1 LFDTPRNWIPN
12 IFFLTDHFIMSEH
25 PSKNAGR
32 RPSLTKP
39 VLPPAARKSQA
50 TAKKSQ
56 AAAHK
61 SHALISRP
69 QAAAVQKP
77 QASASKTE
85 ILDQESQALAADVDA
100 KPNTTS
106 IDSLAIDIASLTL
119 DTPLI
124 ALRKKPAR
132 VPATPFHFLSLPSE
146 LRVRIYE
153 YYFDDDEVLDL
164 SPDNY
169 KRYHKR
175 LGLMRVCRLLHEE
188 ATYYYYSTRTFR
200 IFPTYP
206 GKYFKSKRPLLAR
219 LKPLQRECLTS
230 LELRLGP
237 GWNAPPKG
245 WAVNDV
251 LGLKDCIN
259 VHKLKVLVECD
270 PSDNIFKGFRRSE
283 GFYEG
288 FSRKL
293 LGDVLDELPAVKAVE
308 FDAWTSVKKSGAMM
322 TGLRKVVAEHDGM
335 LVQWGP
341 DRGWTDE
348 DEEEEATAT
357 VVGPDA
363 NRPLES
369 VPIQGF
375 GSSHNIMVVA

>member
-1 LFDTPRNWIPN
+1 
-12 IFFLTDHFIMSEH
+12 MSEH
-25 PSKNAGR
+25 PSKSAGR

-39 VLPPAARKSQA
+39 GLPPSARKSQA

-56 AAAHK
+56 AATHK
-61 SHALISRP
+61 SHALVNRP
-69 QAAAVQKP
+69 QVAVVQKP
-77 QASASKTE
+77 QVSASQVEATQ
-85 ILDQESQALAADVDA
+85 QEPQTLAASVDA
-100 KPNTTS
+100 KPNMTS
-106 IDSLAIDIASLTL
+106 VDSLAVDIASLTL

-124 ALRKKPAR
+124 ALRKKPPR

-146 LRVRIYE
+146 LRIKIYE
-153 YYFDDDEVLDL
+153 YYFQDDDEVLDL

-169 KRYHKR
+169 KRYHKK

-188 ATYYYYSTRTFR
+188 ATHYYYSTRTFR

-206 GKYFKSKRPLLAR
+206 GKYFKSKKPILAR

-245 WAVNDV
+245 WAVNDA

-288 FSRKL
+288 FSRTL
-293 LGDVLDELPAVKAVE
+293 LGNVLDELPAVNTVE
-308 FDAWTSVKKSGAMM
+308 FDAWSSVKKSGAMM
-322 TGLRKVVAEHDGM
+322 TGLFKVVAEHDGM
-335 LVQWGP
+335 LIQWGP

-348 DEEEEATAT
+348 DEEEASAT

>member
-1 LFDTPRNWIPN
+1 
-12 IFFLTDHFIMSEH
+12 MSEH
-25 PSKNAGR
+25 PSKSAGR

-39 VLPPAARKSQA
+39 PPPPSARKSQA

-56 AAAHK
+56 TAVHK
-61 SHALISRP
+61 P
-69 QAAAVQKP
+69 QAAVQKFRASTSPAEASEQEP
-77 QASASKTE
+77 QK
-85 ILDQESQALAADVDA
+85 ALATSVDD
-100 KPNTTS
+100 KPNKIP
-106 IDSLAIDIASLTL
+106 IDSLTVNVASLTL

-124 ALRKKPAR
+124 PLRKKLPR

-146 LRVRIYE
+146 LRVKIYE
-153 YYFDDDEVLDL
+153 YYFQDDDEVLDL

-169 KRYHKR
+169 KRIHKK
-175 LGLMRVCRLLHEE
+175 LGLMRVCKLLHEE
-188 ATYYYYSTRTFR
+188 ATYYYYGTRTFR

-219 LKPLQRECLTS
+219 LKPRQRECLTS

-245 WAVNDV
+245 WAVNDA

-270 PSDNIFKGFRRSE
+270 PSDGIFKGFRRSE

-293 LGDVLDELPAVKAVE
+293 LGNVLEDIPSVNIVE
-308 FDAWTSVKKSGAMM
+308 FDAWSSVKKSGAMM
-322 TGLRKVVAEHDGM
+322 TGLLKVVAGFEGT
-335 LVQWGP
+335 LVRWGP
-341 DRGWTDE
+341 ERGWTDG

-357 VVGPDA
+357 VAGPDP

-369 VPIQGF
+369 APIQGF

>member
-1 LFDTPRNWIPN
+1 
-12 IFFLTDHFIMSEH
+12 MSEH
-25 PSKNAGR
+25 PSKSSGR

-39 VLPPAARKSQA
+39 PPPAAPRKAQA

-61 SHALISRP
+61 LHVVVNKSQTAI
-69 QAAAVQKP
+69 QKP
-77 QASASKTE
+77 QALAQNPQSPEQDLQVPEQEMQDSAP
-85 ILDQESQALAADVDA
+85 APAAS
-100 KPNTTS
+100 S
-106 IDSLAIDIASLTL
+106 IDDDINNIPIASLTL

-124 ALRKKPAR
+124 PLRKKPPR

-146 LRVRIYE
+146 LRVKIYE
-153 YYFDDDEVLDL
+153 YYFEDDGEVLDL
-164 SPDNY
+164 SPNNY
-169 KRYHKR
+169 KSIHKK

-188 ATYYYYSTRTFR
+188 ATYYYYGTRTFR
-200 IFPTYP
+200 LFPTYP

-219 LKPLQRECLTS
+219 LKPRQRECLTT

-245 WAVNDV
+245 WAVNDA

-270 PSDNIFKGFRRSE
+270 PSDGIFKGFRRSE
-283 GFYEG
+283 GFYES
-288 FSRKL
+288 FSRAL
-293 LGDVLDELPAVKAVE
+293 LTNVLEALPAVSTVE
-308 FDAWTSVKKSGAMM
+308 FDAWSSVKKTGNMMSG
-322 TGLRKVVAEHDGM
+322 LIKVAAETNGVAIR
-335 LVQWGP
+335 WGP
-341 DRGWTDE
+341 ERGWTDADE
-348 DEEEEATAT
+348 DEDTAAT
-357 VVGPDA
+357 VAGPDP

-375 GSSHNIMVVA
+375 GNSHNIMVVA

>member
-1 LFDTPRNWIPN
+1 
-12 IFFLTDHFIMSEH
+12 MSEH
-25 PSKNAGR
+25 PSKSAGR

-39 VLPPAARKSQA
+39 PPPAAARKSQA

-61 SHALISRP
+61 SHTTVNKSQTTL
-69 QAAAVQKP
+69 QKA
-77 QASASKTE
+77 QASASNPPASE
-85 ILDQESQALAADVDA
+85 NDPQASTAGIGGDA
-100 KPNTTS
+100 NDTTVA
-106 IDSLAIDIASLTL
+106 SLALNIASLTL

-124 ALRKKPAR
+124 PLPKKPPR

-146 LRVRIYE
+146 LRVKIYE
-153 YYFDDDEVLDL
+153 YYFEDDGEVLDL

-169 KRYHKR
+169 KRIHKK
-175 LGLMRVCRLLHEE
+175 LGLMRVCRLLREE
-188 ATYYYYSTRTFR
+188 ATHYYYSTRTFR

-219 LKPLQRECLTS
+219 LKPRQRECLTS

-245 WAVNDV
+245 WAVNDA
-251 LGLKDCIN
+251 LGLQDCIN
-259 VHKLKVLVECD
+259 VHKLRVLVECD
-270 PSDNIFKGFRRSE
+270 PSDGIFKGFRRSE

-293 LGDVLDELPAVKAVE
+293 LGDVLEAMPAVNVVE
-308 FDAWTSVKKSGAMM
+308 FDAWSSVKKSGAMM
-322 TGLRKVVAEHDGM
+322 TGLLKVVAEYDGT
-335 LVQWGP
+335 LVRWGP
-341 DRGWTDE
+341 ERGWTDE
-348 DEEEEATAT
+348 DEEEEVSTAAT
-357 VVGPDA
+357 GPDP

-375 GSSHNIMVVA
+375 GNSHNIMVVA